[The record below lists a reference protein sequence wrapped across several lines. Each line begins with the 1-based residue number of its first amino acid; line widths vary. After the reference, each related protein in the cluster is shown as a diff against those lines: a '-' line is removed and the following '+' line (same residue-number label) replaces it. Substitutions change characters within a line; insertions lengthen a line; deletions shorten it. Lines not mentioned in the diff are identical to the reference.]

1 MKKALIVTRV
11 SGFVPQFEMNNVKIL
26 QHFGYEVHY
35 AANFDTVVYGPD
47 NSRLDGTGI
56 ICHHI
61 PFCRSPFSPAVRSSY
76 LALKQLMLD
85 GSFDL
90 IHCHMPMTG
99 VITRIAAQAVRR
111 KDKRPVP
118 VLYTTHGFHFYTG
131 APLQNWLYYFPERWL
146 ARCTDCLIT
155 INEEDY
161 RRACT
166 FPIRG
171 RVEKISGVGIQVA
184 AEKNSS
190 AQSVTDRE
198 RHPGTDEERQTV
210 RQKIRQE
217 FGFRGTD
224 FVLVSVGELN
234 ANKNHI
240 QILRMLAAYRD
251 PALKYIVCG
260 TGSLQED
267 LKRFVTEHT
276 LETQVVFA
284 GYRSDV
290 EQILTASDLFLF
302 PSLREGLSV
311 AVMEAM
317 RAGLPVVAKQIR
329 GNVDLIENQK
339 GGILVEKGE
348 PSEYA
353 EAVRRI
359 RENGDLARVMGKW
372 NQERILLFSTER
384 TTEQMRNIYR
394 KTMLPER
401 AT

>member
-56 ICHHI
+56 VCHHI
-61 PFCRSPFSPAVRSSY
+61 PFSRSPFSPAVRSSY
-76 LALKQLMLD
+76 RTLKQLMLD
-85 GSFDL
+85 ESFDL

-99 VITRIAAQAVRR
+99 VITRIAAQSVRR
-111 KDKRPVP
+111 KKKRHVP

-131 APLQNWLYYFPERWL
+131 APLQNWLYYLPERWL

-161 RRACT
+161 QRACT
-166 FPIRG
+166 FPVRG
-171 RVEKISGVGIQVA
+171 RVEKISGVGIELP
-184 AEKNSS
+184 AEKS
-190 AQSVTDRE
+190 APSDPATD
-198 RHPGTDEERQTV
+198 GERQTI
-210 RQKIRQE
+210 RHRIRQE
-217 FGFRGTD
+217 FGFRDTD

-240 QILRMLAAYRD
+240 QILRMLAACRD
-251 PALKYIVCG
+251 PALKYIICG
-260 TGSLQED
+260 TGNLMEELKQFAADQD
-267 LKRFVTEHT
+267 LDA
-276 LETQVVFA
+276 QVAFA

-329 GNVDLIENQK
+329 GNVDLIENEK
-339 GGILVEKGE
+339 GGVLVEKGE
-348 PSEYA
+348 TAEYA
-353 EAVRRI
+353 EAIRYIREHGELAREMGQWNRERI
-359 RENGDLARVMGKW
+359 R
-372 NQERILLFSTER
+372 LFSTER
-384 TTEQMRNIYR
+384 TTEQMRNIYQ
-394 KTMLPER
+394 KTILPER
-401 AT
+401 T

>member
-61 PFCRSPFSPAVRSSY
+61 PFCRSPFSPVVRSCY
-76 LALKQLMLD
+76 LALKRLMRD
-85 GSFDL
+85 ESFDL

-99 VITRIAAQAVRR
+99 VITRIAAQSVRR
-111 KDKRPVP
+111 KERRLVP

-131 APLQNWLYYFPERWL
+131 APLQNWLYYLPERWL

-171 RVEKISGVGIQVA
+171 RVEKISGVGIQIT
-184 AEKNSS
+184 AEKNDASDP
-190 AQSVTDRE
+190 AADGR
-198 RHPGTDEERQTV
+198 RQTIRHKV
-210 RQKIRQE
+210 RQE
-217 FGFRGTD
+217 FGFGDTD

-240 QILRMLAAYRD
+240 QILRMLTAYRD
-251 PALKYIVCG
+251 PALKYIICG
-260 TGSLQED
+260 TGNLLGE
-267 LKRFVTEHT
+267 LKRFVTEHS

-290 EQILTASDLFLF
+290 EQILTSSDLFVF

-329 GNVDLIENQK
+329 GNVDLIQNEK

-353 EAVRRI
+353 KAIRHVR
-359 RENGDLARVMGKW
+359 EHGELACQMGTW
-372 NQERILLFSTER
+372 NQERILSFSSER
-384 TTEQMRNIYR
+384 TTEQMRNIYQ
-394 KTMLPER
+394 KTLLPER
-401 AT
+401 T

>member
-61 PFCRSPFSPAVRSSY
+61 PFCRSPFSPAVRSCY

-85 GSFDL
+85 ESFDL

-111 KDKRPVP
+111 KEKRLVP

-131 APLQNWLYYFPERWL
+131 APLQNWLYYLPERWL

-166 FPIRG
+166 FPVRG
-171 RVEKISGVGIQVA
+171 RVEKISGVGIQVT
-184 AEKNSS
+184 AETNDPSDP
-190 AQSVTDRE
+190 ATD
-198 RHPGTDEERQTV
+198 GKRQTI
-210 RQKIRQE
+210 RHKIRQE
-217 FGFRGTD
+217 FGICEAD

-234 ANKNHI
+234 ANKNHVE
-240 QILRMLAAYRD
+240 ILRMLASYRD
-251 PALKYIVCG
+251 PSLKYIICG
-260 TGSLQED
+260 TGHLRKELEQ
-267 LKRFVTEHT
+267 FVTEHS
-276 LETQVVFA
+276 LQTQVIFA
-284 GYRSDV
+284 GYRSDI
-290 EQILTASDLFLF
+290 EQILSASNLFLF

-329 GNVDLIENQK
+329 GNVDLIENLK

-353 EAVRRI
+353 DAI
-359 RENGDLARVMGKW
+359 RHIRD
-372 NQERILLFSTER
+372 
-384 TTEQMRNIYR
+384 R
-394 KTMLPER
+394 KSVV
-401 AT
+401 

>member
-61 PFCRSPFSPAVRSSY
+61 PFCRSPFSPAVRSCY

-85 GSFDL
+85 ESFDL

-111 KDKRPVP
+111 KEKRLVP

-131 APLQNWLYYFPERWL
+131 APLQNWLYYLPERWL

-166 FPIRG
+166 FPVRG
-171 RVEKISGVGIQVA
+171 RVEKISGVGIQVT
-184 AEKNSS
+184 AETNDPSDP
-190 AQSVTDRE
+190 ATD
-198 RHPGTDEERQTV
+198 GKRQTI
-210 RQKIRQE
+210 RHKIRQE
-217 FGFRGTD
+217 FGICEAD

-234 ANKNHI
+234 ANKNHVE
-240 QILRMLAAYRD
+240 ILRMLASYRD
-251 PALKYIVCG
+251 PSLKYIICG
-260 TGSLQED
+260 TGHLRKELEQ
-267 LKRFVTEHT
+267 FVTEHS
-276 LETQVVFA
+276 LQTQVIFA
-284 GYRSDV
+284 GYRSDI
-290 EQILTASDLFLF
+290 EQILSASNLFLF

-329 GNVDLIENQK
+329 GNVDLIENLK

-353 EAVRRI
+353 DDLTILDRADKRTDENHLPKDASAGKNLKI
-359 RENGDLARVMGKW
+359 R
-372 NQERILLFSTER
+372 QHCYI
-384 TTEQMRNIYR
+384 IY
-394 KTMLPER
+394 LDFFGG
-401 AT
+401 